1 MKNRFIIFVTSICLL
16 VMPAL
21 AWSTMSSDHF
31 QVKTSVMSGAGG
43 PMNSASYSSNSVLGQ
58 PTPIML
64 QDNHPWSASF
74 TLYPGYIY
82 TIPPSSCF
90 GDLDVD
96 GDVDG
101 SDLYIFLLGYPGSF
115 DAGDLIRF
123 TLEFGKTDCL

>member
-1 MKNRFIIFVTSICLL
+1 MKNRSIILFTLTCLL

-21 AWSTMSSDHF
+21 AWSTMKSDHF
-31 QVKTSVMSGAGG
+31 EIKASVMSGAGG
-43 PMNSASYSSNSVLGQ
+43 PMNSANYSGNSVLGQ
-58 PTPIML
+58 PTPVML
-64 QDNHPWSASF
+64 QNNHPWSDGF

-82 TIPPSSCF
+82 TVLPSCS

-115 DAGDLIRF
+115 SAEDLIKF
-123 TLEFGKTDCL
+123 ALEFGKTDCF